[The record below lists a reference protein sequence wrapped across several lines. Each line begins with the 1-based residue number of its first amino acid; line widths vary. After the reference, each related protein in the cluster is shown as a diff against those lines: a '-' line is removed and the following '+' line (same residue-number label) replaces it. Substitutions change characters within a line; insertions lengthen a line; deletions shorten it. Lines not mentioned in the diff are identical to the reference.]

1 MMRVT
6 IDTDTPYAPDWS
18 AAGAARVV
26 QNVRNLLGLLRYD
39 VAYNRTLGLP
49 VELTDLP
56 LQEVTARYAAEAAQ
70 LIEDN
75 EPRASIV
82 SVNRKSV
89 TDDGEII
96 FEVVMDVVA

>member
-1 MMRVT
+1 MRIT
-6 IDTDTPYAPDWS
+6 IDTGSSYAPDW
-18 AAGAARVV
+18 AATGAARVC
-26 QNVRNLLGLLRYD
+26 QNVRNLLGLLRYN

-56 LQEVTARYAAEAAQ
+56 LQEVTAQYAAEAAQ

-82 SVNRKSV
+82 SVTRKGV
-89 TDDGEII
+89 TDEGEII

>member
-1 MMRVT
+1 MRIT
-6 IDTDTPYAPDWS
+6 IDTGENYAPDW
-18 AAGAARVV
+18 AARGTARVV

-56 LQEVTARYAAEAAQ
+56 LQEVTAQYAAEVAQ

-75 EPRASIV
+75 EPRASII
-82 SVNRKSV
+82 SV
-89 TDDGEII
+89 TRKGVTDEGEII